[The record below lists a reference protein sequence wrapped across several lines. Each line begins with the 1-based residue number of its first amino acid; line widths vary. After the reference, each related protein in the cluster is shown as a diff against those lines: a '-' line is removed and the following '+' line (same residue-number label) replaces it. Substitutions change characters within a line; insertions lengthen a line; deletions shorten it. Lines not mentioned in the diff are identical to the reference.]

1 MMKGNCLELKKIE
14 RQDCAT
20 FHEARGPM
28 PKISIVVP
36 IYNEEENISPLYE
49 RLKACLE
56 KCADFSFEIIMV
68 DDGSTDGSL
77 DAIKRL
83 TEGDD
88 RLRFISFSRNFG
100 HEAATTAGFDRA
112 AGDCV
117 VLIDA
122 DLQDPPEIIPD
133 MIEKWKEGFH
143 VVYAQR
149 TRRRGENF
157 IKIATSFFFYR
168 FINMLSSQKLPLETG
183 DFRLIDRKV
192 LLAFRSMGDYS
203 RMIRGMISWLGFR
216 QTGILY
222 DRDERFRGTTKYNL
236 IKLLWL
242 SFDAITSFSIVPLR
256 LSIAIG
262 FLVMFISF
270 GWGCAVLYHKL
281 FLGLSIPGY
290 ALQTI
295 SLLFLGGVQLFILGI
310 IGEYVGKTYLQ
321 SLKRPL
327 YVVYREGG
335 FENLDGNSGL

>member
-1 MMKGNCLELKKIE
+1 
-14 RQDCAT
+14 
-20 FHEARGPM
+20 M

-36 IYNEEENISPLYE
+36 VYNEEENISPLYE
-49 RLKACLE
+49 RLKACLLGI
-56 KCADFSFEIIMV
+56 ADFSYEIIMV

-77 DAIKRL
+77 DAIKKIR
-83 TEGDD
+83 ESDD
-88 RLRFISFSRNFG
+88 QVRFVSFSRNFG

-122 DLQDPPEIIPD
+122 DLQDPPEVIPHLL
-133 MIEKWKEGFH
+133 EKWKEGYA

-149 TRRRGENF
+149 RRRRGENF
-157 IKIATSFFFYR
+157 IKKSTSFLFYR
-168 FINMLSSQKLPLETG
+168 LINILSSQRFPHETG

-192 LLAFRSMGDYS
+192 LLAFRTMGDYN
-203 RMIRGMISWLGFR
+203 RMIRGMITWLGFK

-222 DRDERFRGTTKYNL
+222 DREQRYRGKTKYNL
-236 IKLLWL
+236 IKLLLL

-256 LSIAIG
+256 LSVIIG
-262 FLVMFISF
+262 FIVMFMSF

-281 FLGLSIPGY
+281 FRGLSIPGY

-295 SLLFLGGVQLFILGI
+295 SLLFLGGIQLFILGI

-335 FENLDGNSGL
+335 FDNKDGNSDL